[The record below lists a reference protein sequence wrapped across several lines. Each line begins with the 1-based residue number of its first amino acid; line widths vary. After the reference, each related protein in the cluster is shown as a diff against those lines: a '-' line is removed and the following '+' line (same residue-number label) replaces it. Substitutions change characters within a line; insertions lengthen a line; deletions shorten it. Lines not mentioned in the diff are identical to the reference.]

1 MKVGS
6 AVDEGGLVPGRTD
19 LPAERL
25 TVPDIVKST
34 APRKLESHSAVLRP
48 RLHPRELPTA
58 TIFVAIASTIVIAP
72 MLVLGTVA
80 GRDFPFHLAS
90 WMDVARQWHHATIY
104 PQWAELANWGLGEP
118 RFVFYPPASWMLGAA
133 LGSLLPWKVVP
144 TLFVW
149 LVLIAAGMS
158 MFLLA
163 RESLPQRQ
171 AVLAA
176 VLFAA
181 NPYHLLLVYYRSDF
195 AELVASA
202 FFPLMAWGV
211 IRVVQEGWRRVPLL
225 AAVVAAIWLSNAP
238 AAVIAVYSLAF
249 LFAVGY
255 AVERDRRLLLY
266 GSVAIAGGFG
276 VAAFYIV
283 PAARERAWVQINQVL
298 TDGLRP
304 EQNFLFTRASS
315 ALVNTDFNMKIS
327 LVVVLMAVLAAA
339 AAFYLAKSSVLPRLH
354 YALLVA
360 LGAMS
365 LFMMFPLSRPLWLLA
380 PELHFVQFPWRY
392 AVPFGVAFAFLLG
405 AAAGKFNKLAVLA
418 VGVFVFAGPFAKIV
432 LAIKRPS
439 SWTGAEISR
448 FQKNVDAG
456 IGYRGTPEY
465 LPNGASAD
473 MLSETP
479 AGATGITSAS
489 SKGLSIGGQSHGQYS
504 FPVDPA
510 QPRQITLNLFD
521 YPTWQVNL
529 DNSQLDSKARD
540 STGRIVISVPSGRHV
555 IHIFMQREWDSKIGV
570 VISISSAAFL
580 LGLTFLPGIT
590 TKWSNAPRVS
600 TGTRLRTA
608 TLEDPVS
615 PMSVNQERG

>member
-1 MKVGS
+1 MKIGS
-6 AVDEGGLVPGRTD
+6 RIGDGGPDPGRD
-19 LPAERL
+19 LSAALALPL
-25 TVPDIVKST
+25 QPT
-34 APRKLESHSAVLRP
+34 APRSFDSADPTHRFLR
-48 RLHPRELPTA
+48 HELLTA
-58 TIFVAIASTIVIAP
+58 TIFVAVASTIVIAP
-72 MLVLGTVA
+72 MLVLGPVA

-90 WMDVARQWHHATIY
+90 WMDVARQWHHGTIY
-104 PQWAELANWGLGEP
+104 PRWAELANWGLGEP

-149 LVLIAAGMS
+149 LVLIGAGIS

-211 IRVVQEGWRRVPLL
+211 IRVAQEGWRRVPLL

-238 AAVIAVYSLAF
+238 AAVIAVYSLVF
-249 LFAVGY
+249 LLVVAY

-266 GSVAIAGGFG
+266 GSAALAGGFG
-276 VAAFYIV
+276 LAAFYIL
-283 PAARERAWVQINQVL
+283 PAARERAWVQINQVV

-315 ALVNTDFNMKIS
+315 AVVNTDFNIKIS
-327 LVVVLMAVLAAA
+327 LVVVLMAVLAAG
-339 AAFYLAKSSVLPRLH
+339 AAFYLAKSSALPRLH

-405 AAAGKFNKLAVLA
+405 AAAGKFNKLAILA
-418 VGVFVFAGPFAKIV
+418 VGIFVFAGPFAKIL
-432 LAIKRPS
+432 LAMKRPS
-439 SWTGAEISR
+439 SWTRAEISR

-465 LPNGASAD
+465 LPNGASAN

-479 AGATGITSAS
+479 GGSGGAGIAIPNSKALSAA
-489 SKGLSIGGQSHGQYS
+489 GESHGQYT
-504 FPVDPA
+504 FPVNSA
-510 QPRQITLNLFD
+510 QAQQITLNLFD
-521 YPTWQVNL
+521 FPTWEVNV
-529 DNSQLDSKARD
+529 DGSQNESRARD
-540 STGRIVISVPSGRHV
+540 SAGRIVVSVPSGRHV
-555 IHIFMQREWDSKIGV
+555 IHIFIHHEWDAKLGLL
-570 VISISSAAFL
+570 ISISSAAFL
-580 LGLTFLPGIT
+580 LGLTFLPGIA
-590 TKWSNAPRVS
+590 TKPTHATRVS

-608 TLEDPVS
+608 PLEDPIL
-615 PMSVNQERG
+615 PTSVNQERG